1 MGVYQPV
8 SINRKSHHILVHDN
22 KKPLMNFKKKV
33 IESDQ
38 KVYRRSSQSIYR
50 SKKNNVCE
58 SKRITHRKNI
68 VNENKGNI
76 NEHNQLYEV
85 HTTNNSNE
93 KNITERKFD
102 DDFFFNFQ
110 KTPNNIPRKYIS
122 TKQVKTH
129 NKKIRTGNLGSIIY
143 EELNEDNIVDL
154 IPRIDDSKI
163 FQKYNENS
171 NIKCDTKCK
180 RKKRRSIELPIEEDH
195 LIFTKDKDKGKIE
208 IQEHIE
214 PLYIKIK
221 DDIINNKRR
230 IHLVNAIK
238 SNIDC
243 IERQRNK
250 RERESLKQQL
260 NDKNQKDDIKPLAR
274 NMTERRFDYKL
285 FLPMESNE
293 IYQTNTELTEDSKKS
308 PYINKGISSAEG
320 PKSQTII
327 DYKRLL
333 ISSSFQ
339 LQSKIKRK
347 SNIKDILERNINS
360 AKKFDVV

>member
-1 MGVYQPV
+1 M
-8 SINRKSHHILVHDN
+8 L
-22 KKPLMNFKKKV
+22 F
-33 IESDQ
+33 
-38 KVYRRSSQSIYR
+38 RS
-50 SKKNNVCE
+50 
-58 SKRITHRKNI
+58 
-68 VNENKGNI
+68 

-110 KTPNNIPRKYIS
+110 KTPNNIPRKCIS
-122 TKQVKTH
+122 TKQVKMH
-129 NKKIRTGNLGSIIY
+129 NKKIRTANLGSIIY

-163 FQKYNENS
+163 FQEYNEDS

-180 RKKRRSIELPIEEDH
+180 RKKRRSIELPIEKDNF
-195 LIFTKDKDKGKIE
+195 IFTKDKDKGKIE

-214 PLYIKIK
+214 PLSIKIK
-221 DDIINNKRR
+221 DDIINNQRR

-238 SNIDC
+238 SDIDC

-260 NDKNQKDDIKPLAR
+260 NDKNQEDDIKPLAR
-274 NMTERRFDYKL
+274 NMTERHFDYKL

-293 IYQTNTELTEDSKKS
+293 IYQ
-308 PYINKGISSAEG
+308 IGRAH
-320 PKSQTII
+320 
-327 DYKRLL
+327 
-333 ISSSFQ
+333 
-339 LQSKIKRK
+339 
-347 SNIKDILERNINS
+347 
-360 AKKFDVV
+360 V